1 MTKAEKQAPPRRR
14 RSTRRSTAP
23 NVRTRLP
30 TRSQTKGS
38 EPMRAFMSD
47 RTHAR
52 RTVACGRVGSTL
64 ADMAEREARRI
75 LAETEPENSRSYHGR
90 AYIPDGIL
98 PHHEAL
104 AEALAAF
111 VAEEE

>member
-1 MTKAEKQAPPRRR
+1 
-14 RSTRRSTAP
+14 
-23 NVRTRLP
+23 
-30 TRSQTKGS
+30 
-38 EPMRAFMSD
+38 MRAFMSD

-64 ADMAEREARRI
+64 GDMAERETRRI
-75 LAETEPENSRSYHGR
+75 LAETEPAGTRSYHGR
-90 AYIPDGIL
+90 TYISGGIL
-98 PHHEAL
+98 PFRKAL

>member
-1 MTKAEKQAPPRRR
+1 
-14 RSTRRSTAP
+14 
-23 NVRTRLP
+23 
-30 TRSQTKGS
+30 
-38 EPMRAFMSD
+38 MRAFMSD

-111 VAEEE
+111 VAEQPSESRYYSSCAHGLMGVAARGALAEALTAFVAEGEGKS